1 MHSWFT
7 EKIGEIADL
16 AHYCNYPVLE
26 AHLSLTQSAVND
38 IYGNGQSDQADI
50 RQILSLLVTQAEMN
64 GQEEALHHLRQAL
77 HALGNHSFDA
87 ENVVTLDVSQSK
99 PKRFQT
105 VY

>member
-16 AHYCNYPVLE
+16 AHYCHYPVLE
-26 AHLSLTQSAVND
+26 AHLRLTQGAVDD
-38 IYGNGQSDQADI
+38 IYGQSRSDKTDLK
-50 RQILSLLVTQAEMN
+50 QILSLLVTQAELN

-77 HALGNHSFDA
+77 HALGSQSIDA
-87 ENVVTLDVSQSK
+87 ENVVTLDFSQSK